1 MTVIWD
7 GKVLLETIILNE
19 EKSAQIYT
27 YISDNLESKEEKELF
42 ISLSADE
49 ERHAKIY
56 EALQRQF
63 SMKSEVEISQEDVDY
78 IELVISNN
86 IFSQDEDYREEVR
99 RFLEKTDIFTLAEKM
114 ERDAIIYILE
124 LQEMYPNLAR
134 EELETILREERKHL
148 RLVFTKK
155 IDNLRKQS

>member
-7 GKVLLETIILNE
+7 GKVLLETIIMNE

-27 YISDNLESKEEKELF
+27 YISDNLEAKEEKELF

-49 ERHAKIY
+49 DRHAKIY
-56 EALQRQF
+56 EALRRQF
-63 SMKSEVEISQEDVDY
+63 SKKSEVEISQEDADY

-86 IFSQDEDYREEVR
+86 IFSQDGDYREEVR

-124 LQEMYPNLAR
+124 LQDLYPNLAR
-134 EELETILREERKHL
+134 EELDTILKEERKHL

-155 IDNLRKQS
+155 IDNLRKQD